1 MTDGRNWYLILELE
15 FYPNPVN
22 DEDVI
27 RERIDEKSKFW
38 SRNAN
43 NFQHKEYKDY
53 LENISKIKEDM
64 IGEKNIRAELI
75 KNACKKTFA
84 PIDKILK
91 IIKKTEISEETVDKI
106 AKKNESRH

>member
-1 MTDGRNWYLILELE
+1 MTDGRNWYIILELE

-53 LENISKIKEDM
+53 LENISKIHSE
-64 IGEKNIRAELI
+64 IGESSKV
-75 KNACKKTFA
+75 TFA
-84 PIDKILK
+84 ILNRQIGAVIGAHAGPVYGVFIFPK
-91 IIKKTEISEETVDKI
+91 LS
-106 AKKNESRH
+106 